1 MNYPEIGQTVE
12 IHSYK
17 HNSKI
22 HRIWHETTILDISDE
37 VVIGANNKTLVI
49 SFIYVCFINTIKV
62 VYIST
67 LLFVSYIIRK

>member
-22 HRIWHETTILDISDE
+22 HRIWHETTILDISDD
-37 VVIGANNKTLVI
+37 KTG
-49 SFIYVCFINTIKV
+49 FIESCLWGTYGQGTSIER
-62 VYIST
+62 SGQ
-67 LLFVSYIIRK
+67 

>member
-22 HRIWHETTILDISDE
+22 HETTILDISDE
-37 VVIGANNKTLVI
+37 VVIGANNKTLVMEADGRTW
-49 SFIYVCFINTIKV
+49 YTREPAVCYFYTQ
-62 VYIST
+62 Y
-67 LLFVSYIIRK
+67 